1 MYKDYEPNRGLF
13 RLSARWVLFIVGILI
28 FLGVVGWV
36 VRWASVPGQVIS
48 PENVRA
54 QWAWAY
60 DTEEAMTAAAV
71 QYCAAV
77 VALDASGTEF
87 AREQRQTQATF
98 LAQNY
103 ARIAAEYNGRMR
115 DAFRA
120 GLVAPPDVKQ
130 RAIPLED
137 MVLQVCR

>member
-13 RLSARWVLFIVGILI
+13 RLSARWVLFLVGVIILV
-28 FLGVVGWV
+28 GVISWGMGWL
-36 VRWASVPGQVIS
+36 AVPGQVVS
-48 PENVRA
+48 PQNVRV

-60 DTEEAMTAAAV
+60 DTEESLGAAAI

-77 VALDASGTEF
+77 AALDASGTEF
-87 AREQRQTQATF
+87 AREQRQTQVTF
-98 LAQNY
+98 MEQNY

-120 GLVAPPDVKQ
+120 GLVAPPDVRD
-130 RAIPLED
+130 RAISLED